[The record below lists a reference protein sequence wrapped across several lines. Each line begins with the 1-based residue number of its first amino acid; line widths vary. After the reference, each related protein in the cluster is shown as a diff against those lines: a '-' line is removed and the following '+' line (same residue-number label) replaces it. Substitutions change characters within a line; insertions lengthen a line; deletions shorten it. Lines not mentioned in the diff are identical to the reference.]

1 MQQTVMKMSSTMAT
15 NLKMPTAAVARARTH
30 ASAPVPPALPIV
42 AHAAAGQQC
51 AEGRLHLGGGCVSR
65 LG

>member
-1 MQQTVMKMSSTMAT
+1 LRMTPLMV
-15 NLKMPTAAVARARTH
+15 AAARASNEAITP